1 MPNSVSWG
9 PYRGTGLPGTAH
21 QPWPEAPPWR
31 SFGGG
36 PDLPP
41 PPASDPYARIML
53 GAPRQHL
60 PAPPEEVDR
69 VNAALRLSRPLLVTG
84 EPGTGKSTLAYRIS
98 RELGLGRVLRW
109 RITSLSTLREGLYET
124 GDGGRIGL
132 GPLGTAFLPYARPRV
147 LLIDR
152 LDRAE
157 IALPDDLCTV
167 LAAGGFRLPGT
178 ASVPSLGSAASPASA
193 VSDAPDMPDTPAET
207 QVATDDDP
215 AATVVLRD
223 RAVRCHAFPVIVI
236 TTTGERDLSTDLV
249 RRCVT
254 LRTRRPGPE
263 LLRAIAANHF
273 PSGPGI
279 PVPPAGPTPASASPA
294 SAPDPAPDVVDAFL
308 DRAVRSEGPVVDR
321 FLDALRLAADGVLT
335 TLAENGGWQEAV
347 DAVWEWTAP
356 EEP

>member
-1 MPNSVSWG
+1 MPSMPNSVSWG
-9 PYRGTGLPGTAH
+9 PYRGTGLPGTTH

-98 RELGLGRVLRW
+98 RELGLGRVLHW
-109 RITSLSTLREGLYET
+109 RITSLSTLREGLYDA
-124 GDGGRIGL
+124 GDRGRIGL

-157 IALPDDLCTV
+157 ITLPDDLCTV

-178 ASVPSLGSAASPASA
+178 APVSPPGSATPS
-193 VSDAPDMPDTPAET
+193 VSDAPDAPAET
-207 QVATDDDP
+207 RVATDDDP
-215 AATVVLRD
+215 AATVVLPD
-223 RAVRCHAFPVIVI
+223 RTVRCHAFPLIVI
-236 TTTGERDLSTDLV
+236 TTTGERDLSADLV

-273 PSGPGI
+273 PPGPGI
-279 PVPPAGPTPASASPA
+279 PVSLSGPAPASASPA
-294 SAPDPAPDVVDAFL
+294 SAPAPAPDVVDAFL
-308 DRAVRSEGPVVDR
+308 DRAVRSEGPVVER